1 MFEVRLWITTS
12 HCRWPIRNLPS
23 TLHALYSPCTA
34 LRTFTPPQGSTRD
47 LWTVWRCLS
56 SGMLCHVVWYILTDV
71 SEVRNTNI
79 FRSIIE
85 ELIASEMSVNFY
97 QTRLSN
103 IPGDKSSWGSNVID
117 GKNTHT
123 HTHTHIHKHS
133 DAIFL
138 WNMERGQKCN
148 RIYTCSITVTCSLE
162 GHNITSASQVI
173 SLLWF
178 QTFMQCLR
186 FKFIKEDDRWGWS

>member
-1 MFEVRLWITTS
+1 MFAVRLWITTS
-12 HCRWPIRNLPS
+12 HCRWAIRSLPS
-23 TLHALYSPCTA
+23 TLHALYSPYTCTQDLYTPA
-34 LRTFTPPQGSTRD
+34 GINSWSVDGMKVSVFWYAVPCSLVHTYRRFRGAYYLYLQVNDRGTYRLWNVGQFLPDQTVQQPGRQVILRFECY
-47 LWTVWRCLS
+47 WW
-56 SGMLCHVVWYILTDV
+56 
-71 SEVRNTNI
+71 E
-79 FRSIIE
+79 
-85 ELIASEMSVNFY
+85 
-97 QTRLSN
+97 
-103 IPGDKSSWGSNVID
+103 K
-117 GKNTHT
+117 HT
-123 HTHTHIHKHS
+123 HTHKHKHEHS

-148 RIYTCSITVTCSLE
+148 IIYTCSITVTCSLE